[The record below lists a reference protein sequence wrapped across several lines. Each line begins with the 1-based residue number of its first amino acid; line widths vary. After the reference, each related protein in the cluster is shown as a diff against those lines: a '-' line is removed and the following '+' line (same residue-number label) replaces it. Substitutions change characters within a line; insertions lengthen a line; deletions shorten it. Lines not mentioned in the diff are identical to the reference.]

1 MREIKFR
8 GKHKDK
14 WVYGFLTSADFAK
27 NTIDGK
33 TLNIHS
39 YAIDSYKE
47 PKKEFI
53 SGDTVFVEPT
63 RYYVDENTVGQY
75 TGLKDKNGVEIYEGD
90 IVASK
95 YKDKI
100 IDRGVVAF
108 DCGVFGIE
116 WECNMKRKNM
126 LGVFGQRHNLRR
138 MDDDIIDDI
147 EVIGNIYDNPELLKE

>member
-8 GKHKDK
+8 AKPPLGGTWIFGLPYKILTYRCVFVPTGKLCGVD
-14 WVYGFLTSADFAK
+14 VDK
-27 NTIDGK
+27 NT
-33 TLNIHS
+33 L
-39 YAIDSYKE
+39 
-47 PKKEFI
+47 
-53 SGDTVFVEPT
+53 
-63 RYYVDENTVGQY
+63 GQY

-100 IDRGVVAF
+100 IDKGVVAF

-126 LGVFGQRHNLRR
+126 LGSFGQRHNLRR
-138 MDDDIIDDI
+138 MDDDIIDVI
-147 EVIGNIYDNPELLKE
+147 EIIGNIYDNKEDKDNASKKG